1 MRQHAALQRTEEYM
15 APLTF
20 LATPG
25 SPVKLAEIDPR
36 YNADLDRGKAE
47 AEFEA
52 LTFEIDELQEL
63 LFGASTHSLLVI
75 FQGMDTSGKDGTV
88 RKVFSQV
95 SPLGSFVRSF
105 KVPTEEELAHD
116 FLWRVHRRVPEK
128 GSIGI
133 FNRSHYEDVLVVR
146 VHDLVPPQIWRQRY
160 EQINNFEQLL
170 SETNTIVL
178 KFMLHISKQ
187 EQEQRLRERERD
199 VTKAWKLSAG
209 DWREREHWDAYMD
222 AYQEMLDRCATT
234 HAPWHIVPAD
244 RKWYRNYAVAQIV
257 AATLRSHKDA
267 WMTRL
272 GKIGEQRMAELREYR
287 AAQAAE

>member
-1 MRQHAALQRTEEYM
+1 M

-47 AEFEA
+47 AELEA
-52 LTFEIDELQEL
+52 LTFEIDQLQEL

-116 FLWRVHRRVPEK
+116 FLWRVHRRVPDK

-146 VHDLVPPQIWRQRY
+146 VHNLVSPQIWRQRY
-160 EQINNFEQLL
+160 GQINAFEQLL
-170 SETNTIVL
+170 SESNTIVL

-187 EQEQRLRERERD
+187 EQEQRLREREQD

-234 HAPWHIVPAD
+234 HAPWHVVPSD

-267 WMTRL
+267 WMTKL